1 MNRIVSLLIL
11 SFLAFSL
18 NAKQFELR
26 ELLDGNNPFALRAD
40 EFVPK
45 HKFFRWLSA
54 DREGARYAAFKNPVK
69 LTFLGFPVLEAIL
82 YFENNQLSKLY
93 LSLYNRGDAGE
104 IDYGKF
110 AVDHRTRCAPAG
122 AAAPPLGRR
131 RNGRSRN
138 ISRRFSE
145 THRPR

>member
-45 HKFFRWLSA
+45 HKFFR
-54 DREGARYAAFKNPVK
+54 
-69 LTFLGFPVLEAIL
+69 
-82 YFENNQLSKLY
+82 
-93 LSLYNRGDAGE
+93 
-104 IDYGKF
+104 
-110 AVDHRTRCAPAG
+110 
-122 AAAPPLGRR
+122 
-131 RNGRSRN
+131 
-138 ISRRFSE
+138 
-145 THRPR
+145 